1 MDRAKQLEYCK
12 KCTKQKFDSKQ
23 GIICSLTNQKADFEN
38 ECEHFEIDKAKI
50 VTETA
55 KHETEKKSKV
65 SFGFSPKQIDNLPAP
80 DLNKKQLFVLAF
92 EAVKKLNWNIGY
104 LSESGFIAY
113 TKFSMSSWSEE
124 VQIKIE
130 VGNINVKSECT
141 GSQIVDWGKNRK
153 NIDSFFASF
162 KKNKRGY

>member
-1 MDRAKQLEYCK
+1 MDRTKQLEYCK
-12 KCTKQKFDSKQ
+12 KCTKQKFDPRL
-23 GIICSLTNQKADFEN
+23 GIICSLTNQKADFED

-50 VTETA
+50 VTETE
-55 KHETEKKSKV
+55 KQKTEKNSKI
-65 SFGFSPKQIDNLPAP
+65 SFGFSPKQIDNLPIS

-92 EAVKKLNWNIGY
+92 EAVKKLNWNVGY

-141 GSQIVDWGKNRK
+141 GSQIIDWGKNRK

-162 KKNKRGY
+162 KKTRERY